1 MPNTNPPTSNIKEF
15 QRKLDLAKNRMYCN
29 YAFYFGA
36 TADNVSQL
44 AELKNLEGCCGIK
57 LFAGSSTG
65 NLLVA
70 DEKDIDKVFQNSSKV
85 VAVHSEDEA
94 ILEVNKKLIKNGD
107 VHTHPVWRSEECAM
121 SSTRRIVRLAE
132 RYNKKAHVLHIT
144 TKQEIDFL
152 SQHKGNIT
160 FEITPQHLTIYAPD
174 CYDKLGTYAQMNPPI
189 RDKSHYDRLWYAV
202 KNNLNDTIG
211 SDHAPHLKVNK
222 DKEYPNSPSGMP
234 GVQTLMPV
242 MLNHVNDGKLTLNQ
256 LINLASKMSY
266 VSAGEYKL
274 PLVIRAIIGRS
285 WGQGAQHSQSFH
297 SFFMHVPG
305 IKVIAPSTPYDAKGA
320 LISAINDNNP
330 TIFLEHRMLYQNVGQ
345 VPSEPYTVDFNKARI
360 LSKGNDVTIVAI
372 SHMVVDSLRARDLLI
387 QKGIKAE
394 VIDPVSLSP
403 LDIDTIYNSVLKTKK
418 IVVVDT
424 SWISAGTGSEIIAS
438 LSEKNSGSSP
448 FKYKRMG
455 YEESPCPTT
464 KSLENLFY
472 PDSVSIAKTCYN
484 LCAGKNNWEPDYVEP
499 KELKEFRGPF

>member
-1 MPNTNPPTSNIKEF
+1 MLDLIIKNGSCYVDKNLKNHDIAIKDGKIFEIGKIDVEAKEIFDAKGLIVLPGCIDTQTHFREPGSTDTEDLNSGSRAAIVGGITGVFEMPNTNPPTSTKKEF

-36 TADNVSQL
+36 TADNANEL
-44 AELKNLEGCCGIK
+44 ADLKNLEGCCGIK

-70 DEKDIDKVFQNSSKV
+70 DEKDIETVFQNSSKV

-94 ILEVNKKLIKNGD
+94 ILNINKKLINKGD
-107 VHTHPVWRSEECAM
+107 VHSHPIWRSEECAI
-121 SSTRRIVRLAE
+121 SSTRRIVQIAE

-202 KNNLNDTIG
+202 KNNFNDTIG

-242 MLNHVNDGKLTLNQ
+242 MLNHINDGKLSLNQ
-256 LINLASKMSY
+256 LINL
-266 VSAGEYKL
+266 VCEN
-274 PLVIRAIIGRS
+274 PVRI
-285 WGQGAQHSQSFH
+285 F
-297 SFFMHVPG
+297 G
-305 IKVIAPSTPYDAKGA
+305 IKNKGFIKEGFDADFTIVDMNKIIEIKNEKIESKCGWSPFNGYKFKGTPVATIISGEIKMKDGVILG
-320 LISAINDNNP
+320 NP
-330 TIFLEHRMLYQNVGQ
+330 TGKAIE
-345 VPSEPYTVDFNKARI
+345 FN
-360 LSKGNDVTIVAI
+360 
-372 SHMVVDSLRARDLLI
+372 
-387 QKGIKAE
+387 
-394 VIDPVSLSP
+394 
-403 LDIDTIYNSVLKTKK
+403 
-418 IVVVDT
+418 
-424 SWISAGTGSEIIAS
+424 
-438 LSEKNSGSSP
+438 
-448 FKYKRMG
+448 
-455 YEESPCPTT
+455 
-464 KSLENLFY
+464 
-472 PDSVSIAKTCYN
+472 
-484 LCAGKNNWEPDYVEP
+484 
-499 KELKEFRGPF
+499 